1 MTAKTKSIVII
12 IGTLIVGVIIGSLA
26 TGAVFSQRVAEI
38 QALRDENGMTRFLER
53 VIKPKDEA
61 QQKEIRAILK
71 KTASQQMEIRR
82 SIVMEHREVFQEL
95 RAELAEVLTPEQK
108 VELREWIEQDR
119 RRRPG
124 WPPPEFNRRE
134 GDLRFQRMPM
144 DSTGWKG
151 RRWKRRFEDDAPAT
165 ADSTATEQP

>member
-12 IGTLIVGVIIGSLA
+12 IGTLIVGVIIGALA

-53 VIKPKDEA
+53 VIEPTDEV
-61 QQKEIRAILK
+61 QQEKIRAILK
-71 KTASQQMEIRR
+71 ETASQQMEIRR
-82 SIVMEHREVFQEL
+82 SIALEHREIFQAL
-95 RAELAEVLTPEQK
+95 RADLAEVLTPEQK
-108 VELREWIEQDR
+108 IELRKWIEQDR

-144 DSTGWKG
+144 DSTGKRE
-151 RRWKRRFEDDAPAT
+151 RRWKRRFEEDAPVT
-165 ADSTATEQP
+165 PDSTTVEQQ